1 MSRDHSRFSSR
12 SSASVKRRHSSR
24 SRSKDLYD
32 NIREPSAN
40 NNNNNRSRL
49 YDDSPPINGDHSVSK
64 KVREK
69 KFDYNSLEVNPKRVK
84 LNDSSPSLDR
94 FSLLDVNQNENKND
108 PNCII
113 NSFVS
118 SQNPLNNN
126 EAINNTPISPFGK
139 AIQNNLSLSIDTL
152 TPSRKDFKSATNTN
166 FPATNGKTFTDNSL
180 SNSPKIENNLTETEI
195 KALKRRE
202 RLELWK
208 KKKVNNEID
217 SNNSPA
223 ISPLPISD
231 SNSLDISNEIDSPDK
246 AQIRRMKAMLWVAK
260 KKNSEDSQPEEI
272 SLQNSSPISSWS
284 KVSPNDLASTNK
296 PTSLQTNGNSSQSI
310 RNKNFNSLK
319 PSQFSSNSTQKKDS
333 KIGFAKISFGI
344 KNKANPS
351 NINLGAAKPFPKKQI
366 FGIKTNTNIFSN
378 PLDKGIESPI
388 KLKHVDVFDPS
399 IDTQPS
405 RIFNPSLPRH
415 SGSLENALIPDSQP
429 EAIVPNPSLDEDE
442 IDSLDA
448 YLQALDESV
457 TENSKLENSEN
468 NISHNNGTNTSNGS
482 KLSLSTNGA
491 FSADADADADDGIP
505 DNPEKILEMAARRIK
520 KKDIISVDHSLILY
534 ENFKKE
540 FYIEPTEL
548 QQMTD
553 DDLEALREDLD
564 GIKIRGQNCPKP
576 AIKWTYFGLPSLC
589 IQTIKRLDF
598 KKPTP
603 IQAQAIPAILQGR
616 DVIGVAKTGSG
627 KTLAF
632 LLPMIRHIKA
642 QRPLESMEGPI
653 GMIMTP
659 TRELAVQIAR
669 ECRTFAKPLGL
680 RTICAYGGS
689 PIKEQIGEFKRGA
702 EIVVCTPGRMID
714 LLSANSGRVTNL
726 KRVTFLVLD
735 EADRMFD
742 MGFEPQVMK
751 IVQNVRPSRQTLLF
765 SATFPR
771 QMEALARKILKKP
784 LEISIGGRAIVSPD
798 IEQKI
803 QILDFDEKFIN
814 LLEVL
819 GATYN
824 ENPDSIALVFVE
836 RQEAADN
843 LFKDLLKKGYVCNSL
858 HGGKDQADRD
868 QTILDFKN
876 GVFNLLVATS
886 VAARGLDVKKLNL
899 VVNYDCPNHLEDYI
913 HRVGRT
919 GRAGNKGTAVTFIT
933 RDQGRYAVEIVK
945 VLQCSGVTVPTEL
958 QDLSNS
964 FLESVKSGQVKYYN
978 EGSSGGFGGKGLE
991 KLDVDREAVKKIQRL
1006 TFGVEGDQ
1014 DEDED
1019 ESALE
1024 FDDENPSQAVA
1035 KALTSE
1041 KKATKP
1047 KESIDPLVLA
1057 AMKAA
1062 QKIVKKFEENPG
1074 SPTKNSNPIKSALDE
1089 VNAEFGYVQGSQN
1102 VVSNDDI
1109 HSAEY
1114 FAEIEINDFPQ
1125 KSRWK
1130 VTNRDTLAQIT
1141 ESTGAAITVRGIY
1154 IPIGKPFG
1162 SSAGSNNLITA
1173 SANEG
1178 PAISA
1183 LPKSSSSSSTST
1195 QRASTN
1201 PERKLYLRIE
1211 GNSEIGV
1218 ESAKAE
1224 IKRILAETT
1233 MQSIELEN
1241 RQGTSNQ
1248 STGRYSVL

>member
-1 MSRDHSRFSSR
+1 FI
-12 SSASVKRRHSSR
+12 SA
-24 SRSKDLYD
+24 
-32 NIREPSAN
+32 
-40 NNNNNRSRL
+40 
-49 YDDSPPINGDHSVSK
+49 
-64 KVREK
+64 
-69 KFDYNSLEVNPKRVK
+69 
-84 LNDSSPSLDR
+84 
-94 FSLLDVNQNENKND
+94 
-108 PNCII
+108 PNT
-113 NSFVS
+113 SF
-118 SQNPLNNN
+118 P
-126 EAINNTPISPFGK
+126 T
-139 AIQNNLSLSIDTL
+139 
-152 TPSRKDFKSATNTN
+152 
-166 FPATNGKTFTDNSL
+166 TNGKPFTDNSL
-180 SNSPKIENNLTETEI
+180 SNSPKIQDTLTESEI

-223 ISPLPISD
+223 ISPLPISNP
-231 SNSLDISNEIDSPDK
+231 NSLDNSIEIDSPDK

-260 KKNSEDSQPEEI
+260 KKNSEDSQREEN
-272 SLQNSSPISSWS
+272 SLQNSSPTSSWS
-284 KVSPNDLASTNK
+284 KVSSKEHAPTNN
-296 PTSLQTNGNSSQSI
+296 PTSLQTNGNSSQSLS
-310 RNKNFNSLK
+310 NKNLNSLK
-319 PSQFSSNSTQKKDS
+319 SSQIASNSTQKKDS
-333 KIGFAKISFGI
+333 KVGFAKMSFGI
-344 KNKANPS
+344 KNKSNPI
-351 NINLGAAKPFPKKQI
+351 NINLGAAKPFLKKQS
-366 FGIKTNTNIFSN
+366 FGVKANSNIFSN
-378 PLDKGIESPI
+378 PLDKGIDSPI
-388 KLKHVDVFDPS
+388 KLKHVDVFDTS
-399 IDTQPS
+399 IDTQTS
-405 RIFNPSLPRH
+405 RIFNPSLPHH
-415 SGSLENALIPDSQP
+415 SGSLESSLIPDSQP

-457 TENSKLENSEN
+457 TENSKTENARN
-468 NISHNNGTNTSNGS
+468 DISLKNGTNASNGS
-482 KLSLSTNGA
+482 MLNLSTNGA
-491 FSADADADADDGIP
+491 FSAEADDGIP

-520 KKDIISVDHSLILY
+520 KKDIISVDHSQILY
-534 ENFKKE
+534 ESFKKE

-548 QQMTD
+548 LQMTD
-553 DDLEALREDLD
+553 DELEDLRENLD

-669 ECRTFAKPLGL
+669 ECRTFGKPLGL

-1006 TFGVEGDQ
+1006 TFGVEADQ

-1019 ESALE
+1019 ESALD
-1024 FDDENPSQAVA
+1024 FDDENPSQAAA
-1035 KALTSE
+1035 KASTSE
-1041 KKATKP
+1041 KKSTKP
-1047 KESIDPLVLA
+1047 KESIDPLVQA

-1162 SSAGSNNLITA
+1162 SSASSNNLITA

-1178 PAISA
+1178 PVISA
-1183 LPKSSSSSSTST
+1183 LPKSSSSSSTSA
-1195 QRASTN
+1195 QRANAN